1 MGPSGKF
8 VKRLLNITH
17 PTISTQRPP
26 LGNSMKS
33 YPRIPDSR
41 STPLET
47 VTAGREDRAF
57 SHFILF
63 VESTKC
69 ITYQACFP
77 NFLDVLSP
85 SEVWKMQK
93 SAK

>member
-69 ITYQACFP
+69 ITEATQLVFE
-77 NFLDVLSP
+77 LS
-85 SEVWKMQK
+85 
-93 SAK
+93 